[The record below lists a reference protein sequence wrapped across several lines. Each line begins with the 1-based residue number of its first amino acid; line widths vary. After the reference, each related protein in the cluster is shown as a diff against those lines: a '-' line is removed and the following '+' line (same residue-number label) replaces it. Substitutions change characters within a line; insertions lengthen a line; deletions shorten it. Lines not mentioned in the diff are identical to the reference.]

1 MTFFLYIKL
10 VIVWLERKE
19 CKTQFHNKIIKH
31 WSLLTYLW
39 EKDSKYD
46 LLYASMADIQP
57 LIQLFWMHMNDS
69 LWIHYHNKC
78 FISHWELE
86 IKLPWFYAFN
96 MPLSVTLILVNMI
109 MAAKM
114 SLIKAKMI
122 QLKWHF

>member
-1 MTFFLYIKL
+1 M
-10 VIVWLERKE
+10 
-19 CKTQFHNKIIKH
+19 
-31 WSLLTYLW
+31 TYLW

-86 IKLPWFYAFN
+86 IKLLY
-96 MPLSVTLILVNMI
+96 LDLHI
-109 MAAKM
+109 
-114 SLIKAKMI
+114 
-122 QLKWHF
+122 WHATICDPDTGEHDHGS